1 LAQLV
6 HSYLDK
12 IDDLQQQIIDDSELI
27 LDAIN
32 MDELLQ
38 NPEGY
43 LVGLG
48 EAFLNE
54 HLGEIKEGVKEG
66 EKFAKKVL
74 SKS

>member
-1 LAQLV
+1 MAQLV

-54 HLGEIKEGVKEG
+54 HLDEIKQGAKEG
-66 EKFAKKVL
+66 EQFAL
-74 SKS
+74 NILEKS